1 MEKINR
7 SPKINV
13 FLSKLLLFGRYF
25 FIYNKY
31 KMREDRTYWLNVSLM
46 RSACVLATPEAFFH
60 GANSCELSQIPVLLK
75 KNLILAYTQD
85 NLLCWTRP
93 GLLIRCICLS
103 MWEVSHC
110 VLLCIRKFMLWNIC
124 MKITMSWS
132 INHYIY
138 KIRESSFFFKQIKR
152 LLHKTHH
159 YRI

>member
-1 MEKINR
+1 MIINNFW
-7 SPKINV
+7 K
-13 FLSKLLLFGRYF
+13 KLTGARKLMFSCQNCCYLGDIF

-103 MWEVSHC
+103 MWEEVSHC

-138 KIRESSFFFKQIKR
+138 KIRESSFFF
-152 LLHKTHH
+152 
-159 YRI
+159 